1 MFADLLIILALVAV
15 NGVFALSEMALVSV
29 RRHRLQQRAKNGPG
43 KAAAAMALVLADNP
57 SRFLSTVQIG
67 ITLVG
72 IVAGAYG
79 GASLAEPLGGWLDV
93 SLNIAPYGYEVAFTL
108 VVFLIGVMSL
118 IFGELVPKRL
128 ALLRAE
134 GISVAVAPLMTGL
147 AFVASPLVWA
157 LGAAT
162 DGILKLLRAAD
173 DGGSQVTEEEVK
185 TMIAEGAETGVFDPA
200 EKRMIEGVMRLP
212 DRSVR
217 AVMTPRREMVWLE
230 ESATQED
237 ILKVISA
244 SPHSRFPVC
253 RGSSEDV
260 TGFVAAKSLLEQ
272 SLTLGRLDLAAATR
286 PPLAVHEGT
295 PLLRLLELFRA
306 APMPM
311 AVVVDEYGTV
321 EGLVTIT
328 DVLQLV
334 AGAFGEDSDEADA
347 LATRR
352 DDGSWLV
359 DGMTPLDEVERLVG
373 VEGMAEEG
381 HRADFHT
388 LAGFLLHRIGRLPTT
403 AQWIEWRGWRFEVVD
418 MDGRRV
424 DKVLITPAG
433 EATPSP
439 R

>member
-1 MFADLLIILALVAV
+1 MLIDVLIILALVAV
-15 NGVFALSEMALVSV
+15 NGVFAMSEIAVVSA
-29 RRHRLQQRAKNGPG
+29 RRARLQQMIKNGHGG
-43 KAAAAMALVLADNP
+43 KGAAMALALAENP

-79 GASLAEPLGGWLDV
+79 GASLAEPLGRWLDETV
-93 SLNIAPYGYEVAFTL
+93 GMAPYGYEAAFTL
-108 VVFLIGVMSL
+108 VVFMIGVLSL

-134 GISVAVAPLMTGL
+134 NLAVMAAPPMTGL
-147 AFVASPLVWA
+147 AYAASPLVWA

-162 DGILKLLRAAD
+162 DGVLKLLGASAD
-173 DGGSQVTEEEVK
+173 NRPQVTEEEVK

-217 AVMTPRREMVWLE
+217 AVMTPRREMTWLE
-230 ESATQED
+230 ENASQEE
-237 ILKVISA
+237 ILKIIAA

-260 TGFVAAKSLLEQ
+260 TGFVAAKTLLEQ
-272 SLTLGRLDLAAATR
+272 ALTLGRLDLAAAAR

-334 AGAFGEDSDEADA
+334 AGAFGEDGDEADA
-347 LATRR
+347 LAIRR

-381 HRADFHT
+381 RRADFHT
-388 LAGFLLHRIGRLPTT
+388 LAGFLLHRIGRLPMT

-424 DKVLITPAG
+424 DKVLITPTSA
-433 EATPSP
+433 ATPSP